1 MFVRRCCGSGHFQR
15 HTDKQNPA
23 VRQYIANRA
32 DLLGAIRLPDNAFR
46 KNAGTD
52 VVSDILFLQKRD
64 CASLEQPEWVQ
75 LDTTPEGYRMNA
87 YFVRHPEMV
96 LGELS
101 VESTQYGKQE
111 VTVKPIEGMELA
123 VQLKEAISHIQGEIT
138 ENTLDDFE
146 LTETDRSIPADP
158 AVRNFSFT
166 NVDGKVYYRENSKM
180 NPVELPALTAERVL
194 GMIELR
200 NVTQELIQC
209 QMEDGSD
216 EEIALL
222 QKKLNQQYDRFS
234 SRYGLISSTANRRAF
249 SQDSSYCLLASL
261 EYLDEE
267 GKLKRKADIFSK
279 RTIRRAE
286 PVTSVD
292 TASEALAVS
301 IGERAKVD
309 LPFMAELS
317 GKTEEQITEE
327 LAAQF
332 SGIH

>member
-1 MFVRRCCGSGHFQR
+1 
-15 HTDKQNPA
+15 
-23 VRQYIANRA
+23 
-32 DLLGAIRLPDNAFR
+32 
-46 KNAGTD
+46 
-52 VVSDILFLQKRD
+52 
-64 CASLEQPEWVQ
+64 
-75 LDTTPEGYRMNA
+75 
-87 YFVRHPEMV
+87 
-96 LGELS
+96 
-101 VESTQYGKQE
+101 
-111 VTVKPIEGMELA
+111 
-123 VQLKEAISHIQGEIT
+123 
-138 ENTLDDFE
+138 
-146 LTETDRSIPADP
+146 
-158 AVRNFSFT
+158 
-166 NVDGKVYYRENSKM
+166 M

-292 TASEALAVS
+292 TCLLYTS
-301 IGERAKVD
+301 D
-309 LPFMAELS
+309 
-317 GKTEEQITEE
+317 
-327 LAAQF
+327 AADE
-332 SGIH
+332 